1 MARVNIAVATAQK
14 PAAFGSVAGGF
25 RFGISGAAG
34 TPAIPSQISATPV
47 AQFDNVAAGD
57 YTATCVAIDDAG
69 NPLLPVADFSFSQAF
84 TVAVETVL
92 LDAPVGMT
100 INVVLGAA

>member
-14 PAAFGSVAGGF
+14 PAAFGSVSGGF
-25 RFGISGAAG
+25 KFDIGGAV
-34 TPAIPSQISATPV
+34 QISPTPV
-47 AQFDNVAAGD
+47 MVFDSVVAGD
-57 YTATCVAIDDAG
+57 YTATCVAVDASG
-69 NPLLPVADFSFSQAF
+69 DPLQPAADFTFSQAF
-84 TVAVETVL
+84 TVPVETVM